1 MFEKRPPLKSPDP
14 VFKGGVFFQTFS
26 AAFGGQIFTQIV
38 RVPPYDFDD
47 FFIRL
52 EKRPPLK
59 NSDPIFKGGVFF
71 QRGGLFSNI
80 SPDTLQLC
88 YREETQTDL
97 LSGREVV
104 LAGSV
109 TTPVRSST
117 DGDITKQTPTVLP
130 RGDPDSASEDIA

>member
-1 MFEKRPPLKSPDP
+1 MLLETSQHRLQLCYREETHTDLLSGREVVLAGSVCGP
-14 VFKGGVFFQTFS
+14 VRSS
-26 AAFGGQIFTQIV
+26 ASGDIAT
-38 RVPPYDFDD
+38 
-47 FFIRL
+47 
-52 EKRPPLK
+52 
-59 NSDPIFKGGVFF
+59 SH
-71 QRGGLFSNI
+71 
-80 SPDTLQLC
+80 TLQLC